1 MTRLALTAV
10 FAFVLVRMVLVL
22 DALEARV
29 DAPAAEA
36 PVVVEPPAPA
46 APEVELA
53 PAALAA
59 GTFDSNWGEVR
70 LRVDGARVTG
80 DYDHNGG
87 RIEGTLDGNVI
98 RYRWTEASGGA
109 GRGVWVVGST
119 GVLVGTWGTGN
130 DEVRGGGWNLTR
142 HHEPS
147 PCKCIHPEHRKNPT
161 RAGAGSL

>member
-29 DAPAAEA
+29 DATAPEA

-53 PAALAA
+53 PAALAP

-80 DYDHNGG
+80 DYDYNGG
-87 RIEGTLDGNVI
+87 LIEGTLDGNVV

-119 GVLVGTWGTGN
+119 GELVGTWGTEN

-142 HHEPS
+142 RRPAADDRAHH
-147 PCKCIHPEHRKNPT
+147 PCRCRQRHD
-161 RAGAGSL
+161 